1 MPILPCRPVFLVAI
15 LVPILFG
22 ALAPRPADAESAIE
36 RDRIASALEKVLDRG
51 DYQTDLSDAEP
62 LPELELPSE
71 PPPRFLLD
79 VFKGFGTL
87 AELLL
92 WGTAILGAGGLLFL
106 LAREMNARLAQRA
119 QAAAPGGA
127 KPEETIAN
135 AGPKRL
141 DDADALAQ
149 SGAFSDA
156 IHLLLLVLLEEL
168 RRGLDLFLAPSLTS
182 REVLRR
188 VSLPDEAEHALSRL
202 VRAVELSQFGGHA
215 ATATDYDRCRGW
227 FESVTEAAQ
236 SGGTGR

>member
-1 MPILPCRPVFLVAI
+1 M
-15 LVPILFG
+15 G
-22 ALAPRPADAESAIE
+22 Q
-36 RDRIASALEKVLDRG
+36 G
-51 DYQTDLSDAEP
+51 DYQTDLSDAKP
-62 LPELELPSE
+62 PPELELPSE
-71 PPPRFLLD
+71 PPPRFLFD
-79 VFKGFGTL
+79 VLKGFGTL

-92 WGTAILGAGGLLFL
+92 WGVAILGAGGLLFL
-106 LAREMNARLAQRA
+106 LAREMNARLAQRT
-119 QAAAPGGA
+119 QAAVAGSA
-127 KPEETIAN
+127 VPEETIAT

-188 VSLPDEAEHALSRL
+188 VSLPDEADQALSRL

-215 ATATDYDRCRGW
+215 ATATDYDRCRTW
-227 FESVTEAAQ
+227 FESVAEAVQ